1 MNVSYFRTLLAV
13 IEAGSFSAAARQLGL
28 TQPAVSMHIQALE
41 DYFGT
46 KLIERQG
53 RGLELTRAG
62 ELAVTNVQSFLDSL
76 DSTRKQIDEMTGDV
90 AGPVFLGGS
99 TVPGDQLCPHLISM
113 FVKRFPRVR
122 PRLLVDSTVVI
133 VDKLQRRELDLALV
147 GAQPKDQGVRAE
159 AVFTDEMVLLMH
171 PSHRLAQF
179 KEVPTEELYRE
190 PFISRAPGSG
200 SRVVYEREL
209 AAHGIAVARLSPV
222 LEVGTSLAAVNAV
235 EAGLGVAL
243 VSGYAAE
250 KSLGLGTAV
259 AKRIAGVSI
268 KRPFYLLTMPQRYGS
283 RAVSEMASFFRS
295 AEARN
300 AIEGRRKKWGLLS

>member
-1 MNVSYFRTLLAV
+1 MNVNYFRTLLAV

-28 TQPAVSMHIQALE
+28 TQPAVSMHILALE

-62 ELAVTNVQSFLDSL
+62 ELAVNNIQSFLDSL

-90 AGPVFLGGS
+90 AGPVFLGAS
-99 TVPGDQLCPHLISM
+99 TVPGDQLCPQLISM

-122 PRLLVDSTVVI
+122 PRLLVDNTSII
-133 VDKLQRRELDLALV
+133 VEKLQRRELDLALV
-147 GAQPKDQGVRAE
+147 GAQPKDPCLRSE

-171 PSHRLAQF
+171 PTHRLAQI
-179 KEVPTEELYRE
+179 KQVPPEELYGE
-190 PFISRAPGSG
+190 AFISRAPGSG

-209 AAHGIAVARLSPV
+209 CAHGIAVSRLVPV

-235 EAGLGVAL
+235 EAGLGLAL
-243 VSGYAAE
+243 VSAYAAE

-259 AKRIAGVSI
+259 ARRIAGVSI
-268 KRPFYLLTMPQRYGS
+268 GRPFYLLTTPQRYGS
-283 RAVSEMASFFRS
+283 RAVSEMAAFLRS
-295 AEARN
+295 GEARA
-300 AIEGRRKKWGLLS
+300 AIEGRRQKWGLLN